1 MEYDPGV
8 TAALLPCVNSPGG
21 GIQIFPSK
29 ITSLPEFILLT
40 MMFTFTDKRYMHT
53 LLYSSRVRDILSAEM
68 ASPHTQERRT
78 AHTELMLNVLRC
90 QLTY

>member
-40 MMFTFTDKRYMHT
+40 MMFIFTDKRYMNT

-68 ASPHTQERRT
+68 ASLHTGKEDSPH
-78 AHTELMLNVLRC
+78 
-90 QLTY
+90 